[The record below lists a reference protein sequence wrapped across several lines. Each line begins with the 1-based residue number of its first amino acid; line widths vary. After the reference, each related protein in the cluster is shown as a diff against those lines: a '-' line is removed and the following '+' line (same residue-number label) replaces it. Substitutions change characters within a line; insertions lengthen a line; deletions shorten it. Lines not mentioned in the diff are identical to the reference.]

1 MASIWENT
9 VSAGGTYQVRYEIWY
24 TYIRKPNSKMTLCWF
39 LLLYLYKFFKFW
51 TNLIFWEVRSHILGR
66 IDFSLSPPLKIV
78 FIEGIWQKAFVDTRK
93 KHFYLIPKIYLKSC
107 RVSIFNNF
115 DHIDTKLLNISKVHR
130 CK

>member
-1 MASIWENT
+1 MTSIWENT

-24 TYIRKPNSKMTLCWF
+24 TYIHKPNSKMTLCWF
-39 LLLYLYKFFKFW
+39 LLLYPYKSFKFL

-66 IDFSLSPPLKIV
+66 IDFFLFSTVENSIHWGDMTKS
-78 FIEGIWQKAFVDTRK
+78 FRRYSQK
-93 KHFYLIPKIYLKSC
+93 HLYLIPKIYLKSF

-115 DHIDTKLLNISKVHR
+115 DHIDTKLLNISKVNR